1 MPRWL
6 GWAIWPL
13 MVQSE
18 NELVSQGFVSSYVIP
33 SEARNLLFAESGSSG
48 GKQQVPQ
55 RLTPFRNDKSS

>member
-1 MPRWL
+1 
-6 GWAIWPL
+6 
-13 MVQSE
+13 MVQLE

-33 SEARNLLFAESGSSG
+33 SAARNLLFAENSSSG